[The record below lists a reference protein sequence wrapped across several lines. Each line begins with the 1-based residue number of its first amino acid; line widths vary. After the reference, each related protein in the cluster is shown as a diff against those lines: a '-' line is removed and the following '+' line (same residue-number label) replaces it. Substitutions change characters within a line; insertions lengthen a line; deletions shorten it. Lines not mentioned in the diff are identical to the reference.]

1 MQEEASSSS
10 DCIGASTILNH
21 RWRVRRRVGKGTF
34 AEIWEASDL
43 KQERGADGRHPHVAV
58 KVSRDGQKP
67 GMLLHEE
74 EVLRSLPPTF
84 LSYSLDE
91 TMKDQ
96 NEAMLAK
103 MEEAGCKVSV
113 RTFTGIHSAIL
124 WMTGTP
130 AAEYYQEVAAFIQKH
145 V

>member
-1 MQEEASSSS
+1 MFSGIFKFSGWEEASF
-10 DCIGASTILNH
+10 DTN
-21 RWRVRRRVGKGTF
+21 KGTDWITRRMMMF
-34 AEIWEASDL
+34 TQELYLSNPAEASDPL
-43 KQERGADGRHPHVAV
+43 ASP
-58 KVSRDGQKP
+58 
-67 GMLLHEE
+67 LLMSE

-113 RTFTGIHSAIL
+113 RTFTGIHSAVL

-130 AAEYYQEVAAFIQKH
+130 AAEYYQEVAAFIQKYA
-145 V
+145 